1 MIALLHCFI
10 VDSENEFDCRVIA
23 IIDDLFSHLAIL
35 SMLLSRKTVT
45 LGINCYR
52 STLGFCLFLHKK
64 MLQNYQPFYIS
75 WTRFIKNVSQSLSC
89 SLKTWSWYFV
99 DLIDMGKLHEIHN
112 SHCVKIFRIRK
123 LSVFLLVRILP
134 HSDRIWRDT
143 PYLSVLSP
151 NAGKYRLENSEYEHF
166 SHSEWFIIIIMTISK
181 KFKEI

>member
-1 MIALLHCFI
+1 MELIVIEVLLAFACFSI
-10 VDSENEFDCRVIA
+10 KNVKK
-23 IIDDLFSHLAIL
+23 L
-35 SMLLSRKTVT
+35 SA
-45 LGINCYR
+45 
-52 STLGFCLFLHKK
+52 FLHKLNQIYK
-64 MLQNYQPFYIS
+64 
-75 WTRFIKNVSQSLSC
+75 KCKSLWC